1 MNRLLLLFLV
11 INTGFIDMAQ
21 MKEVDS
27 GVYKWSELP
36 VKEGDKRVGRKIM
49 EGSSPHFSFL
59 EIHATTQDKR
69 QKPAPPHTQE
79 NIEELVIVKEGKLK
93 LTMNGKSEV
102 LPEGSVGLIPP
113 LTEQTME
120 NVGDVPL
127 TYYIMMFTSKK
138 DMDIQRGQE
147 AGGPLSIN
155 FDDLKPEKTSKGT
168 STSYFERPTAMCEY
182 FEMHTTQLDGKGP
195 SHKPHSHTESEIIL
209 VIEGQTKMTING
221 KTHQGTKGDLF
232 FVKSNEMHG
241 ISNIGDSPC
250 SCLLYTSPSPR
261 DDL

>member
-69 QKPAPPHTQE
+69 AKPAPPHTQE

-120 NVGDVPL
+120 NVGDGPL

-155 FDDLKPEKTSKGT
+155 FHDLKPEKTSKGL
-168 STSYFERPTAMCEY
+168 SISYFERPTAMCEN
-182 FEMHTTQLDGKGP
+182 FEMHVTQLDRKGP
-195 SHKPHSHTESEIIL
+195 SHEPHTHADSEIIL
-209 VIEGQTKMTING
+209 VTKGQVEMTING

-250 SCLLYTSPSPR
+250 RYYAFR
-261 DDL
+261 WK

>member
-11 INTGFIDMAQ
+11 INTGFIGMAQ

-49 EGSSPHFSFL
+49 EGTSPHFSFL
-59 EIHATTQDKR
+59 EIHATTQDKGA
-69 QKPAPPHTQE
+69 KPAPPHTQE

-113 LTEQTME
+113 LTEQSME

-138 DMDIQRGQE
+138 EMDIQRGQE

-155 FDDLKPEKTSKGT
+155 VDDLKPEKTSKGR

-182 FEMHTTQLDGKGP
+182 FEMHTTQLNRKGP
-195 SHKPHSHTESEIIL
+195 SHKPHSHAESEIIL
-209 VIEGQTKMTING
+209 VIEGQTEMTINEE
-221 KTHQGTKGDLF
+221 KYQGTKGDLF
-232 FVKSNEMHG
+232 FVKSNETHG

-250 SCLLYTSPSPR
+250 RYYAFR
-261 DDL
+261 WK